1 MTAALGTEP
10 DLVPMVL
17 DLGLVPQRR
26 LDLHRQG
33 ETRETHGMFWKL
45 SVPHAETAS
54 WEGIPFPQTAVPGPC
69 KAARGVTRTATPT
82 HGGREPATPRAGS
95 HSLLC
100 IKNYILKREEKKNM
114 ALYAIKLWGHRPGE
128 HTLFLLSSRWRIRSK
143 AGTEAHATGEAGD
156 RSVQGWGSPALGS
169 RDSAHH
175 PIPTAHILSKK
186 ERPLRTL
193 ELL

>member
-1 MTAALGTEP
+1 
-10 DLVPMVL
+10 
-17 DLGLVPQRR
+17 
-26 LDLHRQG
+26 
-33 ETRETHGMFWKL
+33 
-45 SVPHAETAS
+45 
-54 WEGIPFPQTAVPGPC
+54 
-69 KAARGVTRTATPT
+69 
-82 HGGREPATPRAGS
+82 
-95 HSLLC
+95 
-100 IKNYILKREEKKNM
+100 M